1 MSTDASADGADTPDD
16 EAADDTEEYDEMLDT
31 LDVAIDEA
39 RRKIESGRVYDEQKE
54 KVRQGWIRVL
64 AYTMNVRRQVA
75 NDRDLQELADRVEAL
90 EAAADG
96 EGLKEVLRD
105 E

>member
-1 MSTDASADGADTPDD
+1 MSTDASADGAAPGDAGGD
-16 EAADDTEEYDEMLDT
+16 ADPVEYDEMLDT

-64 AYTMNVRRQVA
+64 AYSMNVRRQVA
-75 NDRDLQELADRVEAL
+75 ADRDLQDLAERIDAL
-90 EAAADG
+90 EERQG
-96 EGLKEVLRD
+96 EGSD
-105 E
+105 A